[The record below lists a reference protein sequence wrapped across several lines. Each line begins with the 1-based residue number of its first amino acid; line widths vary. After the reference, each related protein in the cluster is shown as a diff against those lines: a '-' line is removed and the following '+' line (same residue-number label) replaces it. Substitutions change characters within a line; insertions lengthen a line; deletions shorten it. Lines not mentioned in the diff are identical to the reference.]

1 VTPGAGALP
10 DQPLWLFNVGLQAVD
25 GTIGASRQTAIAG
38 RVAAGV
44 ENRYT
49 AQTFTLL
56 KVWDHPGA
64 WRFASSLSM
73 LAMQTEVEVSAFVPA
88 VPGLSLRDRASGLY
102 DLAITPVVASYPIS
116 KDEHVALS
124 LRIWAP
130 TGRYVPG
137 QLANLSQNVWT
148 FIPTVAYTRY
158 LQQGWEG
165 SAVGT
170 VNLSTRNEST
180 NYQSAPLFTL
190 DLMATRRLADGWAV
204 GGIVGWIEQIGRDSG
219 PLADRLNGFKGREV
233 ALGPIVTY
241 STKVGPLPLS
251 TSLRWLGTVYN
262 RDRMDRDT
270 LYLSFTLPLPM

>member
-88 VPGLSLRDRASGLY
+88 VPGLSLRDRASGL
-102 DLAITPVVASYPIS
+102 
-116 KDEHVALS
+116 
-124 LRIWAP
+124 
-130 TGRYVPG
+130 
-137 QLANLSQNVWT
+137 
-148 FIPTVAYTRY
+148 
-158 LQQGWEG
+158 
-165 SAVGT
+165 
-170 VNLSTRNEST
+170 
-180 NYQSAPLFTL
+180 
-190 DLMATRRLADGWAV
+190 
-204 GGIVGWIEQIGRDSG
+204 
-219 PLADRLNGFKGREV
+219 
-233 ALGPIVTY
+233 
-241 STKVGPLPLS
+241 
-251 TSLRWLGTVYN
+251 
-262 RDRMDRDT
+262 
-270 LYLSFTLPLPM
+270 